1 MYYNTLIVLLG
12 VSLLG
17 ACAGLVGCFAV
28 LRRRALTGDA
38 LGHAALPGL
47 CLGFLAFGA
56 LSLPPM
62 LAGALASGVLGVAV
76 ISALRRWTRIK
87 EDAAIGI
94 VLGVFFG
101 AGAALSKI
109 IQRAPS
115 GSRAGLESYILGKT
129 AGMTLEDLYWI
140 AGLSLLCLVVVLALY
155 KEFKLIA
162 FDPDFA
168 RAQGWPSLRLD
179 LGLMALIA
187 VTVVVGLPA
196 VGVLLVAALL
206 IIPAA
211 AARFWTDR
219 LGRMAALSA
228 LIGAAAGVA
237 GTWVSAT
244 EEKAP
249 AGPAIILSA
258 TAVFLA
264 SALLAPRRGVLARYL
279 AHRRFQSDLAAGKVS
294 PV

>member
-1 MYYNTLIVLLG
+1 MYYNTIIVLLG

-47 CLGFLAFGA
+47 CVAFLLFGELGMA
-56 LSLPPM
+56 PM

-101 AGAALSKI
+101 VGAALSKI
-109 IQRAPS
+109 IQRLPLS
-115 GSRAGLESYILGKT
+115 GRSGLESYIFGKT
-129 AGMTLEDLYWI
+129 AGMLGEDLYWI
-140 AGLSLLCLVVVLALY
+140 AGLSLLCLAAVLVLY

-162 FDPDFA
+162 FDPDFG
-168 RAQGWPSLRLD
+168 RAQGWPSLLLD
-179 LGLMALIA
+179 LGLMALVA
-187 VTVVVGLPA
+187 VTVVVGLPV
-196 VGVLLVAALL
+196 VGVLLIAALL

-211 AARFWTDR
+211 AARFWTER
-219 LGRMAALSA
+219 LGLMAALSA
-228 LIGAAAGVA
+228 LIGAGAGAAGA
-237 GTWVSAT
+237 RVSSVMDL
-244 EEKAP
+244 P
-249 AGPAIILSA
+249 AGPAIVLSA

-279 AHRRFQSDLAAGKVS
+279 AHRRFRRDLAAGRIG
-294 PV
+294 